1 MSWYDAVAFCRWL
14 SAKTGLH
21 ISLPTEQQWEKTA
34 RGRDGLE
41 YPWGKDY
48 ISGNANIHETSGDGG
63 KHYLQET
70 SAVGIYPQIKN
81 TPSGQVS
88 DTSGNVWEWCLNK
101 YHESEMITPDRSDD
115 VRVVRG
121 GSWGFNSEDCRSA
134 ARSFD
139 HPYSRFGSQG
149 FRVVVLFPPISD
161 H

>member
-70 SAVGIYPQIKN
+70 SAVGIYPQLPN
-81 TPSGQVS
+81 TPSAQIA
-88 DTSGNVWEWCLNK
+88 DMSGNVWEWCLNK
-101 YHESEMITPDRSDD
+101 YHESEMITPNRSDD

-121 GSWGFNSEDCRSA
+121 GSWNYDLEYCRS
-134 ARSFD
+134 SFRNLRLPNFRNSD
-139 HPYSRFGSQG
+139 LG
-149 FRVVVLFPPISD
+149 FRVVVLSPSISD